1 MAVLLLSCVSVP
13 ALAYGEAGWLAKDH
27 AVSLAEHLQRW
38 LWRCWGWPALADAQ
52 HPEGTRPTIWDR
64 THKPSETVGS
74 LPVPSL
80 NLCWWCTVHA
90 VCSTFP
96 PIFRRLCEL
105 RELFGVDKI
114 RWKKVKALLDR
125 KMVKYDY
132 QASSFHNDRAWGGVL
147 DLVAGGQSYFST
159 VKWSQVVSCHVLILP
174 SGSCLSFLHITSSF
188 PLLQVSVDT
197 ADHTS
202 LTKENCCS
210 RDKKVWACL
219 TLPWHGFDKS
229 KFIGIITFATG
240 FSLLEISLAAAS
252 IQR

>member
-1 MAVLLLSCVSVP
+1 M
-13 ALAYGEAGWLAKDH
+13 
-27 AVSLAEHLQRW
+27 
-38 LWRCWGWPALADAQ
+38 ADAQ

-114 RWKKVKALLDR
+114 RRKKVKALLDR

-132 QASSFHNDRAWGGVL
+132 QASSFHNDRAWGGGSRF
-147 DLVAGGQSYFST
+147 GGWGTELLFHCK
-159 VKWSQVVSCHVLILP
+159 V
-174 SGSCLSFLHITSSF
+174 ITSSLLSCTDFTIRQLPQF
-188 PLLQVSVDT
+188 PTHHQFFST
-197 ADHTS
+197 AS
-202 LTKENCCS
+202 
-210 RDKKVWACL
+210 
-219 TLPWHGFDKS
+219 
-229 KFIGIITFATG
+229 G
-240 FSLLEISLAAAS
+240 FS
-252 IQR
+252 

>member
-1 MAVLLLSCVSVP
+1 MAIGKWLRLRVNSDKQVRESSIVLVSVLRASAYFTLQLQNSNSSCSKGGCWGGGSAIAFLRQRACAGLRRGRLACQRPRSQSGRASP
-13 ALAYGEAGWLAKDH
+13 ALTLD
-27 AVSLAEHLQRW
+27 
-38 LWRCWGWPALADAQ
+38 WGWPALADAQ

-114 RWKKVKALLDR
+114 RRKKVKALLDR

-132 QASSFHNDRAWGGVL
+132 QASSFHNDRAWGGFL

-159 VKWSQVVSCHVLILP
+159 VK
-174 SGSCLSFLHITSSF
+174 
-188 PLLQVSVDT
+188 
-197 ADHTS
+197 
-202 LTKENCCS
+202 
-210 RDKKVWACL
+210 
-219 TLPWHGFDKS
+219 
-229 KFIGIITFATG
+229 
-240 FSLLEISLAAAS
+240 
-252 IQR
+252 